1 MERIPEPEL
10 MEDEEQAQAY
20 AHADFEDAHSRFIE
34 VFKEHF
40 GSHEMSGYVLDLG
53 CGPGDITFR
62 FARVYPNCRLHGVD
76 GSEAMLKAGRIILA
90 NYQDVESRVEL
101 VQGFLPHADLPRPAY
116 DAVIS
121 NSLLHH
127 LHAPEV
133 LWRTVDRFAKPG
145 APIFIMD
152 LKRPG
157 SEEEARE
164 LVETYSGD
172 EPEVLKK
179 DFYNSLLAAFE
190 PEEIQDQ
197 LEEAG
202 LDHLSIREI
211 SDRHLTISGYR

>member
-10 MEDEEQAQAY
+10 MEDEEQALAY

-34 VFKEHF
+34 VFNEHF

-62 FARVYPNCRLHGVD
+62 FARAYPNCRLHGVD
-76 GSEAMLKAGRIILA
+76 GSEAMLRAGKLILA
-90 NYQDVESRVEL
+90 NYQDVESRVAL
-101 VQGFLPHADLPRPAY
+101 VQGFLPDADLPRPAY
-116 DAVIS
+116 DAIIS

-133 LWRTVDRFAKPG
+133 LWRTVHRYAEPG

-152 LKRPG
+152 LKRPDTK
-157 SEEEARE
+157 EEARE

-190 PEEIQDQ
+190 PKEIQDQ
-197 LEEAG
+197 LEETG
-202 LDHLSIREI
+202 LGHLSIRQI
-211 SDRHLTISGYR
+211 SDRHITISGYR